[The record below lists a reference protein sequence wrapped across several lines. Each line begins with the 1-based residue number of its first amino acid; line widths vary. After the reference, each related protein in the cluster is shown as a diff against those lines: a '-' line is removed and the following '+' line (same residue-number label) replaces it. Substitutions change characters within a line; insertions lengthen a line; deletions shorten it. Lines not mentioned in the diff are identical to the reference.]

1 MLLLFSGSVAMHY
14 VPSVIVKGDLNQKVE
29 PLKYYLPYV
38 DSLCLPS
45 SAWSHNFGVLLSKNI
60 SLKN

>member
-1 MLLLFSGSVAMHY
+1 MHY